1 MEIIINSIL
10 FDDNVKARSFCN
22 LTELH
27 DNIKTDIY
35 DFGLLTEL
43 KELYINNYDDEFNFP
58 VYSKTFNEEDVKYI
72 KLLEYFIKRL
82 YLKNKLSNIKYENK
96 IFYHFKN
103 NKWEKQTLKG
113 VYVIFVNEMIIKQ
126 INTIKNSKSVIDIT
140 KKTLILFYKYDCY
153 ISNALFPIW
162 FKLKHLYK
170 TKYNFLSINMDMVKY
185 EKIIEIF
192 DIKKT
197 SLLCLADNN
206 IYTFNGKL
214 NTDDIIDF
222 INNIKNI

>member
-43 KELYINNYDDEFNFP
+43 KELYM
-58 VYSKTFNEEDVKYI
+58 EDIY
-72 KLLEYFIKRL
+72 LL
-82 YLKNKLSNIKYENK
+82 LKELIP
-96 IFYHFKN
+96 
-103 NKWEKQTLKG
+103 L
-113 VYVIFVNEMIIKQ
+113 NEMIIKQ